1 MLGFNDWDGGGKTP
15 KETDFVWAR
24 GRLGISSNSAADSAA
39 KDTIDGNILGKSIRS
54 TFNLGWSPKQITF
67 GLLQSRQNV
76 FYPVVQTVEN
86 NSGLSSLDYK
96 SPVLAIHMQL
106 PHPFLLKGDGP
117 LPCN

>member
-1 MLGFNDWDGGGKTP
+1 MTEMGEEKTQKRLILSGP
-15 KETDFVWAR
+15 AVAWA
-24 GRLGISSNSAADSAA
+24 LAADSAA

-96 SPVLAIHMQL
+96 SPVLAIHM
-106 PHPFLLKGDGP
+106 
-117 LPCN
+117 